1 MPIRWAPRME
11 TSEGR
16 GPVTRNCVIVL
27 AGWLALSLSG
37 CAAISAKRVGVI
49 CPEVT
54 RPALEDR
61 KDKSLLIYCAR
72 KEGGATHGPYAVICK
87 EYRGGILPSI
97 EQVCEN
103 GQYADGEQIEAL
115 YLRDDQSAWRKC
127 RWEVGVEQCSDYDL
141 DGNGTTLRDVEIAG
155 YALTEVLRFDPD
167 GKTTSVTYRF
177 GTQDLCTCATKISVG
192 HRQVAI
198 TGEVLGDACR
208 GCEGWEQ
215 AAPWSLGNLSGT
227 VEEVTLRCPPDGP
240 AQVWIPVPNHG
251 VSDEILEWVLVAK
264 GEMAGNRRL
273 GTWESSYE
281 NGSLRSIEVHG
292 DDRVNTTLYR
302 SDGTKSAEGAV
313 IDGHR
318 HGEWV
323 FYDGGGTETWR
334 GRYVTGME
342 QGLWT
347 LSAPDGAM
355 LAEGYM
361 VNGQRDG
368 VWKERDQ
375 RTNRMVEL
383 DYRNGELLGPAN
395 SSAP

>member
-1 MPIRWAPRME
+1 M
-11 TSEGR
+11 
-16 GPVTRNCVIVL
+16 TRNCVIVL
-27 AGWLALSLSG
+27 AGWLALALSG

-49 CPEVT
+49 CPEGT
-54 RPALEDR
+54 RPALDDR
-61 KDKSLLIYCAR
+61 QDKSLLIYCAR
-72 KEGGATHGPYAVICK
+72 KEGGGTHGPYAVICK

-97 EQVCEN
+97 EQVCES
-103 GQYADGEQIEAL
+103 GQYTDGVQAEAL
-115 YLRDDQSAWRKC
+115 YLRDDQSVWRKC
-127 RWEVGVEQCSDYDL
+127 RWEADSEQCFDYDL
-141 DGNGTTLRDVEIAG
+141 EGNGTTVRDVEVAG
-155 YALTEVLRFDPD
+155 YAFAEVLRFDPE
-167 GKTTSVTYRF
+167 GTTTSVTYRV
-177 GTQDLCTCATKISVG
+177 GTQDLCTCPAQISVG
-192 HRQVAI
+192 QRQVTI
-198 TGEVLGDACR
+198 TGETQGDACR
-208 GCEGWEQ
+208 GCEDWEPS
-215 AAPWSLGNLSGT
+215 AAWSLGNLRGA

-240 AQVWIPVPNHG
+240 AHVWVPVPNHG
-251 VSDEILEWVLVAK
+251 VADEVLEWVLVAK

-273 GTWESSYE
+273 GTWESYYE
-281 NGSLRSIEVHG
+281 SGVLRAIEVHG
-292 DDRVNTTLYR
+292 SDRVNTTLYR
-302 SDGTKSAEGAV
+302 PDGTKSAEGAV

-323 FYDGGGTETWR
+323 FFDEGGTETWR